1 MADFVG
7 EDRHAK
13 EVSTYVERKGLGVL
27 IVDDLLKLARGLRK
41 SKQRNNMVLDFRS
54 VISEGS
60 CRPHSPCRCRA
71 VSETSLSL
79 VYLLPNPCTPEK
91 GFVSDCFPSV
101 STLVSPQHL
110 VMTQVGEICV
120 VTSVVCSWEL

>member
-7 EDRHAK
+7 EDRHTK

-27 IVDDLLKLARGLRK
+27 IVDDLLKLARGLRT

-54 VISEGS
+54 AISEGS

-71 VSETSLSL
+71 VKESSRSL
-79 VYLLPNPCTPEK
+79 VYLLPNPWPPEK
-91 GFVSDCFPSV
+91 GFVSDL
-101 STLVSPQHL
+101 LVSPQHL

-120 VTSVVCSWEL
+120 VTSLVCSWEL